1 MPGPPAHPAAPPY
14 PWVTR
19 GCVWAPGQGR
29 GHHNAPWQAASTR
42 QFACKA
48 GVFYSPPA
56 AGAISITADFTP
68 KLVRL
73 RSNWTSY
80 VMLLQWGA
88 QHWPPSSPLAWVV
101 RAGAPECQFPRC
113 AAETES
119 HESQRLRVIDWPR
132 PCDTFVRMIR
142 PARSRTR
149 NASSTVRPT
158 TRSIRWCNPNLSSG
172 KRPTCRPDL
181 QSHGSSTSA
190 GASVLAGLPHL
201 CRTCRVQRRRDLSA
215 GQCWPRDEAQLRF
228 ANNRLAAPESRA

>member
-1 MPGPPAHPAAPPY
+1 MAGPQAHPAAPPC

-19 GCVWAPGQGR
+19 VCVWAALVPQRPLAG
-29 GHHNAPWQAASTR
+29 WASTR
-42 QFACKA
+42 QFACKQA
-48 GVFYSPPA
+48 SSTPLPRLAPSRQRQTSRRSCFGYDP
-56 AGAISITADFTP
+56 ITPRTSCCCSGG
-68 KLVRL
+68 LSTGLRLL
-73 RSNWTSY
+73 RSPGSC
-80 VMLLQWGA
+80 
-88 QHWPPSSPLAWVV
+88 
-101 RAGAPECQFPRC
+101 APECQFPRC

-158 TRSIRWCNPNLSSG
+158 TRSISWCNPNLSSG

-190 GASVLAGLPHL
+190 GASVLAGLSHL

-215 GQCWPRDEAQLRF
+215 GQCWPRDEAQLRS
-228 ANNRLAAPESRA
+228 AKARLAAPEA

>member
-1 MPGPPAHPAAPPY
+1 MVGPQAHPAAPPC

-19 GCVWAPGQGR
+19 GFVWAPGRGR

-42 QFACKA
+42 QFACAKQA
-48 GVFYSPPA
+48 S
-56 AGAISITADFTP
+56 STP
-68 KLVRL
+68 LPRLAPSRQRQTLRQSCLGYDPIRPRTSCCCSGGLSTGPRLL
-73 RSNWTSY
+73 RSPGSC
-80 VMLLQWGA
+80 
-88 QHWPPSSPLAWVV
+88 
-101 RAGAPECQFPRC
+101 APECQFPRC

-158 TRSIRWCNPNLSSG
+158 TRSISWCNPNLSSG

-228 ANNRLAAPESRA
+228 ANIRLAAPESRA